1 MQSVLIILA
10 SLALLMGA
18 LCLFLVSYY
27 VYLLIKK
34 VKIEEDILLAR
45 QGDLSNVP
53 VFDVVYGDNH
63 GV

>member
-1 MQSVLIILA
+1 MQSVLVILA

-34 VKIEEDILLAR
+34 VKMEEDILLAR

>member
-45 QGDLSNVP
+45 QGDVSNVP

>member
-63 GV
+63 G

>member
-1 MQSVLIILA
+1 
-10 SLALLMGA
+10 MGA

-34 VKIEEDILLAR
+34 VKMEEDILLAR

>member
-1 MQSVLIILA
+1 MQSVLVILA

-34 VKIEEDILLAR
+34 VKIEEDILLAS
-45 QGDLSNVP
+45 QGDMSHVP

>member
-1 MQSVLIILA
+1 MQSVLVILA

-27 VYLLIKK
+27 VYLLIKRAK
-34 VKIEEDILLAR
+34 VEEDILLAR

>member
-1 MQSVLIILA
+1 VQSVLVILA

-34 VKIEEDILLAR
+34 VKMEEDILLAR

>member
-1 MQSVLIILA
+1 MQSVLVILA

-34 VKIEEDILLAR
+34 AKIEEDILLAS
-45 QGDLSNVP
+45 QGDMSNVP
-53 VFDVVYGDNH
+53 VFDVIYGDNH

>member
-1 MQSVLIILA
+1 VQSVLIILA

-63 GV
+63 G

>member
-45 QGDLSNVP
+45 QGDMSNVP

>member
-1 MQSVLIILA
+1 
-10 SLALLMGA
+10 MGA
-18 LCLFLVSYY
+18 LCLFLVSCY
-27 VYLLIKK
+27 VYLLIKRAK
-34 VKIEEDILLAR
+34 VEEDILLAR

>member
-45 QGDLSNVP
+45 QGDVSNVP

-63 GV
+63 G